1 MRWLLRMLLWTTL
14 AVIVVVGLAA
24 VAVWRELTQD
34 LPAVTELLDYRPPI
48 ATRVY
53 AADGTSIGEFYVE
66 RRYLV
71 PIADVPEHVRLAFL
85 AAEDADFY
93 RHPGIDPTGIVRAMW
108 ANFQRGEIVQ
118 GASTITQQVVKQ
130 LLLTPER
137 SFERKSKEMI
147 LALELESKLTKDEI
161 FYLYLNHIYF
171 GGGTYGIS
179 AAARSFFDV
188 EPSELTLPQ
197 AALLAGLPQA
207 PSRYDPRRNRESARR
222 RQRYV
227 LDRMLIAGFL
237 TPEEHRA
244 ALDTPIEIIPR
255 RSVSSDA
262 APWYVEHVRTL
273 LENEYG
279 SEFATLG
286 LQVHTAVDLRM
297 QKAAEEVLN
306 EHVRT
311 IARRLGV
318 RRAKRHLPASRIDG
332 FLADQ
337 RVDQPREGPQQAVV
351 TELGEN
357 EVRIRTPWE
366 LGVVP
371 WAKTRE
377 GESAA
382 SAYKIG
388 DVVSVQPV
396 ARGDDGV
403 MRYTIDLEP
412 QLEGALVAIDPN
424 TAEVKALVGGVDFQ
438 RSVFNRA
445 VQARRQPGSS
455 FKPFVYAAAIDHGY
469 TPATIVQDSPISL
482 PDGRRGYWTP
492 KNFGNRYMGAVPLRT
507 ALMKSLNTVSVRL
520 ALDVGIDPLRD
531 HLRIFGFPTEFPRHI
546 SLALGS
552 SEVTLLDLT
561 RAYGVFATLGKRFDP
576 IFITSINEANGQA
589 VDFPGTK
596 ARFERVMNPATAYV
610 VTDMMRGV
618 VESGTATQAKK
629 LGRPAAGKT
638 GTTND
643 SMDAWFVGFTPDL
656 VVGVW
661 VGFDA
666 KRTLGSYTGGRAAT
680 PIWTEFMEK
689 ALGDQ
694 PVREFEKP
702 DDVTLVRID
711 AATGL
716 LATGG
721 RASRMEAF
729 VAGTEPK
736 QAAPDPDADGAAA
749 AAAAQAAS
757 GQAAPA
763 ITIERKQPAVD
774 DPEAP

>member
-1 MRWLLRMLLWTTL
+1 
-14 AVIVVVGLAA
+14 
-24 VAVWRELTQD
+24 
-34 LPAVTELLDYRPPI
+34 
-48 ATRVY
+48 
-53 AADGTSIGEFYVE
+53 
-66 RRYLV
+66 
-71 PIADVPEHVRLAFL
+71 
-85 AAEDADFY
+85 
-93 RHPGIDPTGIVRAMW
+93 
-108 ANFQRGEIVQ
+108 
-118 GASTITQQVVKQ
+118 
-130 LLLTPER
+130 
-137 SFERKSKEMI
+137 MI

-179 AAARSFFDV
+179 AASRSFFDV
-188 EPSELTLPQ
+188 EPSALTLPQ

-207 PSRYDPRRNRESARR
+207 PSRYDPRRHPEAARR

-227 LDRMLIAGFL
+227 LDRMRIAGFL
-237 TPEEHRA
+237 SPEEYEA
-244 ALDTPIEIIPR
+244 ALATPMEITPR

-273 LENEYG
+273 LEAEYG

-297 QKAAEEVLN
+297 QSAAEDVLR

-318 RRAKRHLPASRIDG
+318 RRAKRHLPASRIDA
-332 FLADQ
+332 FLAAQ
-337 RVDQPREGPQQAVV
+337 RIDHPREGPQQAVV
-351 TELGEN
+351 TGVEEN
-357 EVRIRTPWE
+357 EILIRTPWE
-366 LGVVP
+366 SGSVP
-371 WAKTRE
+371 WTSARE
-377 GESAA
+377 GEAAA
-382 SAYKIG
+382 SAYKSG

-403 MRYTIDLEP
+403 MRFTIDLEP
-412 QLEGALVAIDPN
+412 QLEGALVAIDPS

-445 VQARRQPGSS
+445 VQARRQPGSA

-469 TPATIVQDSPISL
+469 TPSTIVQDSPISL

-492 KNFGNRYMGAVPLRT
+492 KNFGNKYMGAVPLRT

-561 RAYGVFATLGKRFDP
+561 RAYGVFATLGRRFDP
-576 IFITSINEANGQA
+576 IFITSVNEANGQA
-589 VDFPGTK
+589 VDFPGTRP
-596 ARFERVMNPATAYV
+596 RFERVMNPATAYV
-610 VTDMMRGV
+610 VTDMLRGV

-680 PIWTEFMEK
+680 PIWTEFMER
-689 ALGDQ
+689 ALADR
-694 PVREFEKP
+694 PVRDFDKP
-702 DDVTLVRID
+702 DDVTLVKID
-711 AATGL
+711 PATGL
-716 LATGG
+716 LAVGEG
-721 RASRMEAF
+721 RAARVQAF

-736 QAAPDPDADGAAA
+736 PPAPEATAVPEAKAAPGTSAEPSEPAARRAPIAD
-749 AAAAQAAS
+749 
-757 GQAAPA
+757 
-763 ITIERKQPAVD
+763 T
-774 DPEAP
+774 EAP